1 MSILLLIGVF
11 WMFEVATR
19 LAIAEQESAKTRQAV
34 LIPVRV
40 KRLPLRRSR
49 YL

>member
-1 MSILLLIGVF
+1 
-11 WMFEVATR
+11 MFKVATR
-19 LAIAEQESAKTRQAV
+19 LAFAKQESAKTRQAV

-40 KRLPLRRSR
+40 KRLPLGRSR

>member
-1 MSILLLIGVF
+1 
-11 WMFEVATR
+11 MFKVATR
-19 LAIAEQESAKTRQAV
+19 LAIAKQESAKTRQSV

-40 KRLPLRRSR
+40 KRLSVGRSR

>member
-1 MSILLLIGVF
+1 
-11 WMFEVATR
+11 MFEVATR
-19 LAIAEQESAKTRQAV
+19 LAIAKRESDKTRQAV

-40 KRLPLRRSR
+40 ERLPLRRSR